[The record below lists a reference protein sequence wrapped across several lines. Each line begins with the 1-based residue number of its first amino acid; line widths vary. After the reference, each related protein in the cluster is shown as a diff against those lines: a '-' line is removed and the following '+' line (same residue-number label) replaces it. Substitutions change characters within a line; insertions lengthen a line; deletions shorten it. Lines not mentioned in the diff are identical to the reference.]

1 MIERARFPVNV
12 CAVLHRD
19 GSWLLNVRAND
30 ASYAP
35 GTIGLIGGH
44 VEPTDGPERVFEST
58 VQREV
63 AEETGIDLTGIPL
76 LYLDSEAYA
85 DTDGDLVLTVTYAA
99 ELPPGTEPSAENAVE
114 DAELSWWTLEDLEAD
129 PRCAPWTSRLVR
141 RALAAITIS

>member
-19 GSWLLNVRAND
+19 GRWLLNVRADD

-44 VEPTDGPERVFEST
+44 VEQSDGPERVLEST

-63 AEETGIDLTGIPL
+63 AEETGIDLNGIPL

-85 DTDGDLVLTVTYAA
+85 DADREQVLTVTYAA
-99 ELPPGTEPSAENAVE
+99 ELPPGVEPVSENATE

-129 PRCAPWTSRLVR
+129 PRCPPWTTRLVR
-141 RALAAITIS
+141 RALATITSS

>member
-1 MIERARFPVNV
+1 MIERALFPINV

-19 GSWLLNVRAND
+19 GRWLLNVRADD

-44 VEPTDGPERVFEST
+44 VEQSDGPERVLEST

-76 LYLDSEAYA
+76 VYLDSEAYPG
-85 DTDGDLVLTVTYAA
+85 TDGDLVLTVTYAA
-99 ELPPGTEPSAENAVE
+99 ELPPGVEPVIENAAE

-129 PRCAPWTSRLVR
+129 PRCPPWTSRLVR
-141 RALAAITIS
+141 RALATITSS

>member
-1 MIERARFPVNV
+1 MIERARFPLNV

-19 GSWLLNVRAND
+19 GRWLLDVRADD
-30 ASYAP
+30 ANYAP

-44 VEPTDGPERVFEST
+44 VEQGDGPERVLEST
-58 VQREV
+58 VQREI

-76 LYLDSEAYA
+76 VYLDSEAYR
-85 DTDGDLVLTVTYAA
+85 DPTGDLVLTVTYVA
-99 ELPPGTEPSAENAVE
+99 ELPPGVEPISENAVE

-141 RALAAITIS
+141 RALATITSS

>member
-1 MIERARFPVNV
+1 MIERARFPINV

-19 GSWLLNVRAND
+19 GRWLLNVRADD
-30 ASYAP
+30 ANYAP

-44 VEPTDGPERVFEST
+44 VEQGDGPERVLEST
-58 VQREV
+58 VQREI

-76 LYLDSEAYA
+76 VYLDSEAYR
-85 DTDGDLVLTVTYAA
+85 DSDGDLVLTVTYVA
-99 ELPPGTEPSAENAVE
+99 ELPPGVEPISENASK

-141 RALAAITIS
+141 RALATITSS

>member
-1 MIERARFPVNV
+1 MIERGRFPVNV

-19 GSWLLNVRAND
+19 GRWLLNVRADD

-44 VEPTDGPERVFEST
+44 VERSDGPERVFEST

-63 AEETGIDLTGIPL
+63 AEECGIDLTGIPL
-76 LYLDSEAYA
+76 LYLDSEAYL
-85 DTDGDLVLTVTYAA
+85 DSDGDLVLTVSYAA
-99 ELPPGTEPSAENAVE
+99 ELPPGTEPSRQNAVE
-114 DAELSWWTLEDLEAD
+114 DSELSWWTLEDLEAD

-141 RALAAITIS
+141 RTLAAIASS

>member
-1 MIERARFPVNV
+1 MIERARFPVSV
-12 CAVLHRD
+12 CAVLHRN
-19 GSWLLNVRAND
+19 GRWLLNVRAND

-35 GTIGLIGGH
+35 GAIGLIGGH
-44 VEPTDGPERVFEST
+44 VERNDGPERVFEST

-76 LYLDSEAYA
+76 LYLDSEAYP

-99 ELPPGTEPSAENAVE
+99 ELPPGTEPAAENAVE

-141 RALAAITIS
+141 RALATITSS

>member
-1 MIERARFPVNV
+1 MIERARFPLNV

-19 GSWLLNVRAND
+19 GRWLLDVRADD
-30 ASYAP
+30 ANYAP

-44 VEPTDGPERVFEST
+44 VEQSDGPERVLEST
-58 VQREV
+58 VQREI

-76 LYLDSEAYA
+76 VYLDSEAYR
-85 DTDGDLVLTVTYAA
+85 DPYGDLVLTVTYVA
-99 ELPPGTEPSAENAVE
+99 ERPPGVEPISENAVE

-141 RALAAITIS
+141 RALATITSS

>member
-1 MIERARFPVNV
+1 MSERARFPVNV

-19 GSWLLNVRAND
+19 GRCLLNVRADD
-30 ASYAP
+30 AGYAP

-44 VEPTDGPERVFEST
+44 VEKDDGPQRVFEST

-76 LYLDSEAYA
+76 LYLDSEAYP

-99 ELPPGTEPSAENAVE
+99 ELPPGIEPAAENAVE
-114 DAELSWWTLEDLEAD
+114 DSELFWWTLEDLEAD

-141 RALAAITIS
+141 RALAAITRS

>member
-12 CAVLHRD
+12 CAVLHRE
-19 GSWLLNVRAND
+19 GRWLLNVRAED

-35 GTIGLIGGH
+35 DTIGLIGGH
-44 VEPTDGPERVFEST
+44 VEESDGPERVLEST

-63 AEETGIDLTGIPL
+63 AEEAGIDLTGIPL
-76 LYLDSEAYA
+76 VYLDSEAYH
-85 DTDGDLVLTVTYAA
+85 DPDGYLVLTVTYAA
-99 ELPPGTEPSAENAVE
+99 ELPPGVEPVRDNAVE

-141 RALAAITIS
+141 RALATISSP

>member
-85 DTDGDLVLTVTYAA
+85 DTDGGLVLTVTYAA

-141 RALAAITIS
+141 RALATITSS